1 MKICELYSMKSLY
14 RDDFRIKGYQ
24 FGEGEKTL
32 CIVGA
37 LRGNEN
43 QQLFAASRLVKKLKE
58 LEQDGKLDPG
68 KEIMVIPC
76 GNPYSINIHKRF
88 WTIDNTDINRMF
100 PGYDEGETTQRI
112 ADGLFRTAQ
121 QYQYGIQFASFYI
134 NGIFAPHVRM
144 METGFEDVQDARKF
158 GLPYVLL
165 RKTRPF
171 DTTTLNYNWQIWDT
185 NAFSIYT
192 TSTDFIDQASADQAV
207 DAIVRFL
214 TDIGAVKK
222 EKDEAGAHR
231 SPELEKG
238 SENRKKT
245 PAGTGEQPEAPIVVR
260 DEDLLNI
267 RTKRAGFFMSY
278 VTPGQA
284 VEKGDHLADILDAYD
299 GSVRYSMTAP
309 EAGHILFIHFS
320 DITYADT
327 SVFKLVKNT
336 KHS

>member
-1 MKICELYSMKSLY
+1 MKILDLFTMKSLY

-43 QQLFAASRLVKKLKE
+43 QQLFAASQIVRRLKE
-58 LEQDGKLDPG
+58 LETAGRLDSR

-100 PGYDEGETTQRI
+100 PGYDQGETTQRI
-112 ADGLFRTAQ
+112 ADGLFHTAQ
-121 QYQYGIQFASFYI
+121 QYKYGVQFASFYI

-144 METGFEDVQDARKF
+144 METGFEDVDDAGLF

-171 DTTTLNYNWQIWDT
+171 DTTTLNYNWQIWNT
-185 NAFSIYT
+185 RAYSLYT
-192 TSTDFIDQASADQAV
+192 TSTDLIDPESAEQAV
-207 DAIVRFL
+207 QAIVRFL
-214 TDIGAVKK
+214 TRIGIVKEEGDLIK
-222 EKDEAGAHR
+222 NGNRTDQGNLKTREDQETAG
-231 SPELEKG
+231 
-238 SENRKKT
+238 
-245 PAGTGEQPEAPIVVR
+245 QPVIVH
-260 DEDLLNI
+260 DEDLINI
-267 RTKRAGFFMSY
+267 RTRRAGFFRSY
-278 VTPGQA
+278 VSPGQL
-284 VEKGDHLADILDAYD
+284 VEKGEHLADILDAYD
-299 GSVRYSMTAP
+299 GSVRYSITAP
-309 EAGHILFIHFS
+309 ESGHILFIHFS

-327 SVFKLVKNT
+327 SVFKLVKST
-336 KHS
+336 EKR

>member
-1 MKICELYSMKSLY
+1 MKILNLFSMKSLY
-14 RDDFRIKGYQ
+14 RDDFRIRGYQ

-43 QQLFAASRLVKKLKE
+43 QQLFAASQAVKRLKE
-58 LEQDGKLDPG
+58 LEEEGRLDPE

-100 PGYDEGETTQRI
+100 PGYDQGETTQRI

-121 QYQYGIQFASFYI
+121 QYRYGIQFASFYI

-144 METGFEDVQDARKF
+144 METGFEDVEDAGLF
-158 GLPYVLL
+158 CLPYVLL

-185 NAFSIYT
+185 SAFSIYT
-192 TSTDFIDQASADQAV
+192 TSTDIIDPASADQ
-207 DAIVRFL
+207 
-214 TDIGAVKK
+214 K
-222 EKDEAGAHR
+222 
-231 SPELEKG
+231 
-238 SENRKKT
+238 
-245 PAGTGEQPEAPIVVR
+245 
-260 DEDLLNI
+260 
-267 RTKRAGFFMSY
+267 
-278 VTPGQA
+278 
-284 VEKGDHLADILDAYD
+284 VEKGAHLADILDAYD
-299 GSVRYSMTAP
+299 GSVRYSITAP
-309 EAGHILFIHFS
+309 DTGYILFIHFS

-327 SVFKLVKNT
+327 SVFKLIRER
-336 KHS
+336 